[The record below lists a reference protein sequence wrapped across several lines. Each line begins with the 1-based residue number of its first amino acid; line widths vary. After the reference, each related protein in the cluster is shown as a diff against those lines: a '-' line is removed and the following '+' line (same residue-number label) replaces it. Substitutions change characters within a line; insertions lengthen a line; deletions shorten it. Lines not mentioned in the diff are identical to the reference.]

1 MEECP
6 KSDLLNQRKL
16 DPEGGIEDTMR
27 TIHAAPFAIDDQDA
41 VASLNEGKGIDTFA
55 SSQVKS
61 NHPDIRKWTPAIHQ
75 VTLWIGTPRSGFG
88 AKARKRQR
96 DDDQDWGAGG
106 WREVRSGG
114 GSLKGKGKSSR
125 GRGWH
130 SKGYKG
136 GRSQ

>member
-1 MEECP
+1 MEECR

-16 DPEGGIEDTMR
+16 DPEGGIEDAMW

-75 VTLWIGTPRSGFG
+75 LTLWIGSARTGAPSIQR
-88 AKARKRQR
+88 AKARRF
-96 DDDQDWGAGG
+96 DANAW
-106 WREVRSGG
+106 WEVRSGG
-114 GSLKGKGKSSR
+114 GGGVQK
-125 GRGWH
+125 RGW
-130 SKGYKG
+130 
-136 GRSQ
+136 R

>member
-1 MEECP
+1 MEGCR

-41 VASLNEGKGIDTFA
+41 VAFLNEGKGIDTFA

-75 VTLWIGTPRSGFG
+75 LTLWIGTPRSGFG
-88 AKARKRQR
+88 AKARRSE
-96 DDDQDWGAGG
+96 AGG

-114 GSLKGKGKSSR
+114 GHR
-125 GRGWH
+125 R
-130 SKGYKG
+130 
-136 GRSQ
+136 